1 MTQGVVHLRNTTKG
15 AYSVGNATNRAY
27 HKGIGHL
34 RKVLLKNGEALTQ
47 AGSLIVRGLGH
58 MRKCAV
64 HQQVRRLLFAN
75 TPPNRFR
82 PRLFCGS

>member
-1 MTQGVVHLRNTTKG
+1 MTK
-15 AYSVGNATNRAY
+15 S
-27 HKGIGHL
+27 ICDL
-34 RKVLLKNGEALTQ
+34 RKFLHKAQVRLTQ

-64 HQQVRRLLFAN
+64 HQRVRRLLFAN

-82 PRLFCGS
+82 GATFLCELT